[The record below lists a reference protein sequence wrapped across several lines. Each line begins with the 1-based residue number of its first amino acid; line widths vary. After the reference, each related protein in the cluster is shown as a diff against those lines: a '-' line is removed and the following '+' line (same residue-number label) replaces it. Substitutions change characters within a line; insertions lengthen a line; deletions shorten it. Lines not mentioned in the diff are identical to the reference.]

1 LLLFFKKED
10 SCFLNQKSF
19 APVVAAVWTAYR
31 CVATG
36 ERFVMVRVLDVAPD
50 AETLAQ
56 RAAAW
61 LFEQA
66 QTATGRFTIALSG
79 GSTPRRLYEI
89 LAAPP
94 YHDRFPWPRTHLFW
108 GDERFV
114 PVSDKLSNFRMTR
127 EALLDHI
134 TIPPENIHAVPHEGD
149 AVRSASLYQ
158 RELQHHYG
166 SATLGTAGAL
176 FDVTLL
182 GLGTDGHTA
191 SLFPGTA
198 ALDERED
205 WVIAVPDGTP
215 PPRVSLTFPAIAAS
229 RMVAFLAAGPT
240 KVAPLAR
247 VLAGDTALPAAHVT
261 ALEQVVWFIDTQAQ
275 GG

>member
-1 LLLFFKKED
+1 M
-10 SCFLNQKSF
+10 SA
-19 APVVAAVWTAYR
+19 APR
-31 CVATG
+31 
-36 ERFVMVRVLDVAPD
+36 MDVSPD
-50 AETLAQ
+50 AEALAQ

-66 QTATGRFTIALSG
+66 LAAPGRFTIALSG

-94 YHDRFPWPRTHLFW
+94 YHDRFPWARTHLFW

-114 PVSDKLSNFRMTR
+114 PITDEKSNFRMTR

-134 TIPPENIHAVPHEGD
+134 TIPPENIHPVPHDGD
-149 AVRSASLYQ
+149 AAQSASLYQ

-166 SATLGTAGAL
+166 SETLGTTGAL

-191 SLFPGTA
+191 SLFPGTS
-198 ALDERED
+198 ALNERD
-205 WVIAVPDGTP
+205 AWVIAVPDGTP

-229 RMVAFLAAGPT
+229 RLVAFLAAGPT
-240 KVAPLAR
+240 KAAPLKR
-247 VLAGDTALPAAHVT
+247 VLAGDAALPASHVT
-261 ALEQVVWFIDTQAQ
+261 ALEQVVWFIDTEAQ
-275 GG
+275 EG

>member
-1 LLLFFKKED
+1 
-10 SCFLNQKSF
+10 
-19 APVVAAVWTAYR
+19 
-31 CVATG
+31 
-36 ERFVMVRVLDVAPD
+36 MVPVLDVSPD
-50 AETLAQ
+50 AEALAQ

-61 LFEQA
+61 LFDQA
-66 QTATGRFTIALSG
+66 QAAAGRFTIALSG

-94 YHDRFPWPRTHLFW
+94 YRDRFAWARTHLFW

-114 PVSDKLSNFRMTR
+114 PITDALSNFRMVR

-134 TIPPENIHAVPHEGD
+134 AIPPENIHAVPHEGD
-149 AVRSASLYQ
+149 AAHSASLYQ
-158 RELQHHYG
+158 RELQRHYG
-166 SATLGTAGAL
+166 SAALGTAGAL

-191 SLFPGTA
+191 SLFPGTT
-198 ALDERED
+198 ALDERAA
-205 WVIAVPDGTP
+205 WVVAVPDGTP

-229 RMVAFLAAGPT
+229 RLVAFLAAGPS
-240 KVAPLAR
+240 KLAPLQR
-247 VLAGDTALPAAHVT
+247 VLAGDAALPASHVT
-261 ALEQVVWFIDTQAQ
+261 ALEQVVWFIDAAAQ